1 MNEDNRVSDLLDSFQ
16 RRGLYG
22 FERAKVEQALPAS
35 PAAIGKSLE
44 RLAAKRRV
52 KRIRKGFHAI
62 VPVEYAAQGLP
73 PYDWFID
80 DLMRSLELPYYI
92 GLLSAAA
99 LHGAAHQQVQ
109 QLQIIVPRQERPIEL
124 PGLNIRFFRKQ
135 EFSSTPLESRKGHSG
150 MLPVSSPEATAL
162 DLVRYAR
169 QIGGLDAV
177 LTVLSE
183 LAESLRPEKLAAAGS
198 SESEAAQVQR
208 LGWLLDHL
216 GQTTLADAL
225 HAALPASKTL
235 PRAKLD
241 PAASRTGHT
250 SRNRWRIVENTQPE
264 ADL

>member
-1 MNEDNRVSDLLDSFQ
+1 MNEDNRVSDLLDNFQ

-22 FERAKVEQALPAS
+22 FDRSKVEQALPAS

-62 VPVEYAAQGLP
+62 VPVEYASQGLP

-80 DLMRSLELPYYI
+80 DLMCSLELPYYI

-109 QLQIIVPRQERPIEL
+109 QLQIIVPRQERPIGL

-135 EFSSTPLESRKGHSG
+135 DFSSTPLESRKGHSG
-150 MLPVSSPEATAL
+150 MLPVSSPEGTAL

-183 LAESLRPEKLAAAGS
+183 LVESLQPEKLAAAGS

-225 HAALPASKTL
+225 YAALPTSKSL